1 MKKIVRAGALLTG
14 ALLWYG
20 TNAHAVVP
28 GTDLTEDQ
36 TAVSSLELD
45 KKKTPEDE
53 ESRPKRDLGHLSGS
67 FETNSIYYVKDKKTG
82 AKVPKNHY
90 GSNNFLKVDYQRG
103 RLSAG
108 IQLEYYPHP
117 LVGTPAENFESLLE
131 GFGWGNLAGKYVAWT
146 DRNYSVTVGDFY
158 EQFGSG
164 LVLRAWEDRTL
175 GFNNSIVGGRVTFN
189 IKDIVSGKV
198 LYGLPRYYMMYET
211 TQIGGADLSVS
222 LSNAI
227 GLRDHQLS
235 IEGSVVN
242 RHFDG
247 KPAWYKEME
256 ETFESIGEE
265 VSYSMPL
272 NVLSYSARL
281 NYEYNGLLAK
291 FEYVGKSKD
300 AYLVPRD
307 NDYFDKNG
315 NAQLVELGYSG
326 DGYAVSAQFRRMRY
340 MQSLMFRPNQS
351 SASGILPGNTIN
363 YIPAFSTQHTYMLAG
378 LDPNVA
384 ISEGEMA
391 GQIDAYYTFKRG
403 TAIGGKRGMK
413 IHANYAVS
421 YSLDGATAEPN
432 DHFRYRDFSFDI
444 DKSWNKRLRTILF
457 VSLQKNALHSIGHY
471 TKQNVFVLDVTY
483 KFTPK
488 FSLRADVEYLY
499 APGSKENELVAGD
512 WVAGLVEANFAPKW
526 SIFVQDMYNLGNPV
540 EKLHYYSAGVSFTHS
555 FARIALTY
563 GRNREGM
570 ICSGG
575 VCRLM
580 PAYTGANLAM
590 TLTF

>member
-20 TNAHAVVP
+20 TNAYAVVP
-28 GTDLTEDQ
+28 GTDRTADQ

-67 FETNSIYYVKDKKTG
+67 FETNTIYYVDDKKTG
-82 AKVPKNHY
+82 AKAPKNHY

-103 RLSAG
+103 RFSAG

-117 LVGTPAENFESLLE
+117 LVGTPAEGSESLLE
-131 GFGWGNLAGKYVAWT
+131 GFGWGNIAGKYVAWT

-198 LYGLPRYYMMYET
+198 LYGLPRYYMMYKT
-211 TQIGGADLSVS
+211 TQIGGADLSLS

-247 KPAWYKEME
+247 KPAWYEEME
-256 ETFESIGEE
+256 ETFESIGEAMPF
-265 VSYSMPL
+265 SMPL

-300 AYLVPRD
+300 AYLVPLEG
-307 NDYFDKNG
+307 DYRDKNG

-326 DGYAVSAQFRRMRY
+326 DGFAVSAQFRRMRY
-340 MQSLMFRPNQS
+340 MQSLMFRPHG
-351 SASGILPGNTIN
+351 ASTDGILPGNTIN
-363 YIPAFSTQHTYMLAG
+363 YIPALSTQHTYMLAG

-384 ISEGEMA
+384 ISEGEMG

-403 TAIGGKRGMK
+403 SAIGGKRGLK
-413 IHANYAVS
+413 IHANYAIS
-421 YSLDGATAEPN
+421 YSLNGSTIEPN
-432 DHFRYRDFSFDI
+432 SHFRYRDFSFDI

-457 VSLQKNALHSIGHY
+457 VSLQKNALHNVGHY
-471 TKQNVFVLDVTY
+471 TEQNVFVLDVTY

-499 APGSKENELVAGD
+499 APGTKDNELVHGD
-512 WVAGLVEANFAPKW
+512 WVAGLIEANFAPKW
-526 SIFVQDMYNLGNPV
+526 SIFVQDMYNHGNPE

-555 FARIALTY
+555 FARIALSY

-575 VCRLM
+575 VCRMM